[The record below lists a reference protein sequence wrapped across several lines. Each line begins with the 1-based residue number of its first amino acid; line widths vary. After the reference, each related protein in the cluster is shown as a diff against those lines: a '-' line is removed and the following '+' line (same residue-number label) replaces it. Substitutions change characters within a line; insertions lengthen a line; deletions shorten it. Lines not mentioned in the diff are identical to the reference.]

1 MCRLLLHCLVSR
13 QVKFHLSFDI
23 ICVHTDA
30 VLYFSLI
37 CYVILNFSNIY
48 TLPLV
53 SSVIYI
59 LYHWHHEGE
68 VNLLEM
74 SVKIDKLI
82 FLFSYNEK
90 P

>member
-1 MCRLLLHCLVSR
+1 MCRLLLHYLVSR

-48 TLPLV
+48 
-53 SSVIYI
+53 I
-59 LYHWHHEGE
+59 LYHWYLELFHEGE

-74 SVKIDKLI
+74 SEKIDKLI